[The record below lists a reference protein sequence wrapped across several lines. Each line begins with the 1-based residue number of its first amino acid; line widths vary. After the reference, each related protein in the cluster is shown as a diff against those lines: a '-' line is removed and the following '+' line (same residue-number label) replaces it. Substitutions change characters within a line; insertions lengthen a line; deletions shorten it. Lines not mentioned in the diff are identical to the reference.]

1 MGRGRA
7 LGERVARLAFTC
19 TFTCTFEVLTDA
31 VQGMFQGDEI
41 TEISATLDKVTIQ
54 HRTFTVLVCFFY
66 YKGSIYCLLNDLLQ
80 MSEDKYDARD
90 TAKMVVTS
98 LKVTLGLSRTQLASK
113 LVHFRSESIS

>member
-7 LGERVARLAFTC
+7 LGDRVARLAFTC

-66 YKGSIYCLLNDLLQ
+66 YKGSIY
-80 MSEDKYDARD
+80 S
-90 TAKMVVTS
+90 TAS
-98 LKVTLGLSRTQLASK
+98 
-113 LVHFRSESIS
+113 